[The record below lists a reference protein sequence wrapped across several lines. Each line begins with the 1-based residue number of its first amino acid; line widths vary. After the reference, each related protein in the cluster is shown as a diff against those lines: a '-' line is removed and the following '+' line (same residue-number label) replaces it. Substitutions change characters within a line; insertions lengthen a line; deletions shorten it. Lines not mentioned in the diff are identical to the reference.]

1 VFCVGASQL
10 VFLRALEM
18 LEANTRH
25 QIFRRERM
33 PSMNALDR
41 IGWAVVWLGLG
52 LVFWLGLWI
61 IQAMAVLCGGGA

>member
-1 VFCVGASQL
+1 
-10 VFLRALEM
+10 
-18 LEANTRH
+18 
-25 QIFRRERM
+25 
-33 PSMNALDR
+33 MNALDR